1 MTFDSTE
8 SDNDELNDDSTD
20 SLKIQNY
27 DESEFTKENIY
38 NFETEKEQA
47 KISLLACDHCEKVFD
62 LKDELKS
69 HNIEKKCSCNI
80 CLKKFCNEDDLNLH
94 KIDKHK
100 KMEFKCE
107 FCEKQFEKKYILKR
121 HLETRNM
128 QACDICGLML
138 CNKTD
143 INLHKKVNISKKSSS
158 VIIVKKN
165 LIKNTT

>member
-1 MTFDSTE
+1 MTDDEKDDIRTSYINWILEKIQVQPISYLIRTFVYLMSYPQGMSTGLLKLLADMIRDDDDVMPTENELTFDSTE

-80 CLKKFCNEDDLNLH
+80 CLKKFV
-94 KIDKHK
+94 
-100 KMEFKCE
+100 M
-107 FCEKQFEKKYILKR
+107 R
-121 HLETRNM
+121 MT
-128 QACDICGLML
+128 
-138 CNKTD
+138 
-143 INLHKKVNISKKSSS
+143 
-158 VIIVKKN
+158 
-165 LIKNTT
+165 